1 MPWVRV
7 ANRDFFAPKPPAVQT
22 RATNSGR
29 GGRGSYY
36 GGANS
41 GGLVNLGTGMGT
53 GLDKAEGAFFTPT
66 RIYWRTP
73 LEVLGVQSWVA
84 RNCLDIPNDDQFIRW
99 MQYVSEDESAVEAME
114 EAELSLAVQ
123 TALNQAMIAADQY
136 GTGVVVII
144 SEEADLE
151 SPLDIRRIREGDVTA
166 LHYFDR
172 YDLSV
177 PRKNG
182 DFRDANY
189 GKPDFYDVHPS
200 YGSVTERVHHSR
212 VLRFDGLRPPT
223 KSGYTVY
230 DQDFGVSA
238 LVPIIVSL
246 LEDQTLAQSIAH
258 LSASASIPVLHIAG
272 LREAIAGSGD
282 PDEATPD
289 QIGQQINQMMSNWRL
304 LMLDEPG
311 REEFMRVAVQF
322 GGLADLMN
330 KFPERVAA
338 ARKIP
343 FHAVHGNATEGHERH
358 R

>member
-1 MPWVRV
+1 M
-7 ANRDFFAPKPPAVQT
+7 
-22 RATNSGR
+22 
-29 GGRGSYY
+29 
-36 GGANS
+36 
-41 GGLVNLGTGMGT
+41 
-53 GLDKAEGAFFTPT
+53 
-66 RIYWRTP
+66 
-73 LEVLGVQSWVA
+73 
-84 RNCLDIPNDDQFIRW
+84 FIRW
-99 MQYVSEDESAVEAME
+99 MQYTSEDQGVVEAME
-114 EAELSLAVQ
+114 EAELALAVQ
-123 TALNQAMIAADQY
+123 TALNQSMIAADQY

-189 GKPDFYDVHPS
+189 GKPDYYDVHPS

-343 FHAVHGNATEGHERH
+343 FTRFMGYAPEGHERH
-358 R
+358 RRE